1 MATKP
6 PVLRMVETMAVLQEA
21 RRDLE
26 RVAALAPQADVQA
39 QQALQQLADLQVKGR
54 MQERQAFGGI
64 FAKP

>member
-1 MATKP
+1 
-6 PVLRMVETMAVLQEA
+6 MAVLQEA

-26 RVAALAPQADVQA
+26 RVAALAPQADIQA

-54 MQERQAFGGI
+54 VQERQAFGGI

>member
-1 MATKP
+1 MASKS
-6 PVLRMVETMAVLQEA
+6 PVLRIVETMAVLQEA